1 MTDILAVSRLNKQF
15 NTQPVICDLSFSL
28 KPTERLALLAPSG
41 AGKSSLINLLSKVD
55 TAYTGSF
62 AVNAHNPVT
71 IFQEPRLFPYMTV
84 EENIF
89 LPFRLQ
95 GKSNTAHYQQH
106 YRHWLAVCGL
116 ASYTRHYPY
125 QLSGGMK
132 QKVALIRGFLTG
144 PDLAL
149 MDEPFKSIDVQSKA
163 TIMTHLLQC
172 YPHTAMLFVTHNPE
186 EIPLLAHSVL
196 VFTGQ
201 RLGTYTRL
209 EAGEIPAR
217 VTQLPSI

>member
-1 MTDILAVSRLNKQF
+1 MIDILAVSRLNKQY
-15 NTQPVICDLSFSL
+15 NTQPVISDLSFNL
-28 KPTERLALLAPSG
+28 RRAERLALLAPSG

-55 TAYTGSF
+55 GAYTGSF

-95 GKSNTAHYQQH
+95 GRSILAHHKQH
-106 YRHWLAVCGL
+106 YRQWLAVCGL
-116 ASYTRHYPY
+116 APYTRHYPY

-132 QKVALIRGFLTG
+132 QKVALIRGFITG

-149 MDEPFKSIDVQSKA
+149 MDEPFKSIDVQSKE
-163 TIMTHLLQC
+163 TIMAHLLRC
-172 YPHTAMLFVTHNPE
+172 HPDTAMLFVTHDPE
-186 EIPLLAHSVL
+186 EIPLLAHSAL

-201 RLGTYTRL
+201 RLGAYTRL
-209 EAGEIPAR
+209 EAREIPSR
-217 VTQLPSI
+217 ITQLTSI

>member
-1 MTDILAVSRLNKQF
+1 MTHILAVSRLNKQF
-15 NTQPVICDLSFSL
+15 DTHPVICDLSFSL
-28 KPTERLALLAPSG
+28 KPAERLALLAPSG

-55 TAYTGSF
+55 SAYTGSF

-95 GKSNTAHYQQH
+95 GKPMMAHHQQH
-106 YRHWLAVCGL
+106 YRQWLAVCGL
-116 ASYTRHYPY
+116 ASCTRHYPH

-149 MDEPFKSIDVQSKA
+149 MDEPFKSIDVQSKEA
-163 TIMTHLLQC
+163 IMAHLLRC
-172 YPHTAMLFVTHNPE
+172 YPDTAMLLVTHNPE
-186 EIPLLAHSVL
+186 EIPLLAHRAL
-196 VFTGQ
+196 VFSGQ
-201 RLGTYTRL
+201 RLGAYTRL
-209 EAGEIPAR
+209 EAGDIPSR
-217 VTQLPSI
+217 ITQPISI